1 MSPDEFFNSQHW
13 TASTKAYWLMGAQA
27 VTGIGFDKGGA
38 VQLLERIKG
47 MMREIEEAVEPILP
61 MRPLNK
67 GELDHYRIPAKPFKK
82 DGALSSTMEKWMEKV
97 EAKLYT
103 QRDIKIGDEV
113 FPIVGGTE
121 TIKTGVMKLSNQDDI
136 KDYLIEQGWIPTLYN
151 FKKDQRGKP
160 IRDAKGNY
168 IKTTP
173 KMQEN
178 GKLCP
183 NLEKME
189 AELAK
194 KICKWLSLR
203 NRGSVIEGWLG
214 NDRLDFDGRLSAGS
228 SGITPTSRHKHT
240 VVVNLPKAEDS
251 VLLGKEVRSLFY
263 VARPGYVFVGYDAA
277 ALEARNEAH
286 YCKPFPGGEEYAFDL
301 IDGDIHMKTVEKVYF
316 DKVAHILGTDRWHKE
331 DPDVKPWRNKSKN
344 VRYASS
350 YGAQAKKMASTLG
363 CSVEEAQ
370 DVLDA
375 FWEAAKPLALFK
387 DKITQYWESVG
398 QKKFIKGIDGRHI
411 WTRAKHAVVNSAFQ
425 SCGAIAMDYSSLF
438 MDKWLGGLVL
448 DKNKK
453 PCYSYRECCVYRVAY
468 VHDELLFEVPEH
480 LAEEIGEMGVRSIES
495 AGRMLKMRVPLS
507 GSYKVGPTWASVH

>member
-27 VTGIGFDKGGA
+27 VTGIGFDRGGA

-67 GELDHYRIPAKPFKK
+67 GELDYYRIPAKPFKK

-97 EAKLYT
+97 GAKLYT

-136 KDYLIEQGWIPTLYN
+136 KDYLIEQRWIPTLYN

-173 KMQEN
+173 KLQEN

-214 NDRLDFDGRLSAGS
+214 NERLEYDGRLSAGC
-228 SGITPTSRHKHT
+228 SGITPSQRKKH
-240 VVVNLPKAEDS
+240 VNIVNLPKADPK
-251 VLLGKEVRSLFY
+251 VLLGTEVRSLFK
-263 VARPGYVFVGYDAA
+263 ASRPGYVLVGYDAA
-277 ALEARNEAH
+277 ALEARVEAH
-286 YCKPFPGGEEYAFDL
+286 YCYPYHGGEEYADTL
-301 IDGDIHMKTVEKVYF
+301 INADVHMRTVEMVYF
-316 DKVAHILGTDRWHKE
+316 DKVGHLYGTDRWNKD
-331 DPDVKPWRNKSKN
+331 DPEITPWRSAAKAIF
-344 VRYASS
+344 YGAG
-350 YGAQAKKMASTLG
+350 YGAQSKKIASMLG
-363 CSVEEAQ
+363 CSIDEAQ
-370 DVLDA
+370 EVLDKY
-375 FWEAAKPLALFK
+375 WEAAKPKSIFR
-387 DKITQYWESVG
+387 DKITQHWETAG
-398 QKKFIKGIDGRHI
+398 QKKFIKGIDGRLI
-411 WTRAKHAVVNSAFQ
+411 YTRHKHALVNGSFQ
-425 SCGAIAMDYSSLF
+425 SCGAIAIDYAALY

-448 DKNKK
+448 DNQKS
-453 PCYSYRECCVYRVAY
+453 PCYRYRDEFVYRVAEM
-468 VHDELLFEVPEH
+468 HDEELFEVPEH
-480 LAEEIGEMGVRSIES
+480 LAEEIGEMGVRSIEQ
-495 AGRMLKMRVPLS
+495 AGRMLKMRVPLTGEYKI
-507 GSYKVGPTWASVH
+507 GSSWAAVH